1 MLRRLS
7 LQLLRSLLLRLLL
20 LLHLP
25 PKHLLLPLVQLS
37 QAEPLR
43 ANLHVMRLAR
53 LLVRLHHDPTH
64 LVPIRR
70 VRLLVERLAQRPLV
84 APLARRLVAR

>member
-1 MLRRLS
+1 MS
-7 LQLLRSLLLRLLL
+7 LRLLRRQL
-20 LLHLP
+20 L
-25 PKHLLLPLVQLS
+25 PKHQPLRLVQLS

-84 APLARRLVAR
+84 APLARRLVVR